1 MWGMGSVGWYRT
13 YSDKW
18 LEQGGITGV
27 VAQDT
32 YNSYTVTL
40 LVPFVNTNYF
50 VSLLQWDDGQTL
62 GLSNATNGQ
71 SVHTKAVGSF
81 LISSYSWTYKRMWSA
96 QGYRN

>member
-13 YSDKW
+13 YSDSW
-18 LEQGGITGV
+18 LEQGGITGA
-27 VAQDT
+27 VAMDT
-32 YNSYTVTL
+32 YNSYTVAL
-40 LVPFVNTNYF
+40 LIPFVNTNYF

-81 LISSYSWTYKRMWSA
+81 LISSYSWTYKRMWST
-96 QGYRN
+96 QGYRS